1 MVEECGFCDIRTLG
15 LLYGFFQQSVLLL
28 ETGCKGGAFLRNLSH
43 PSVASEYHRN
53 LRSNTQNDSGQG
65 NQKPGVFSDKHRQS
79 HIRLHMA
86 GVLLHKLVHDQRLI
100 CFHAFTL

>member
-1 MVEECGFCDIRTLG
+1 MVEKCGFCDIRTLG

-53 LRSNTQNDSGQG
+53 HRSNTQNDSGQG
-65 NQKPGVFSDKHRQS
+65 NQKPGVFLTNTAKVTSGCTWRVYFS
-79 HIRLHMA
+79 TSSSMIR
-86 GVLLHKLVHDQRLI
+86 D
-100 CFHAFTL
+100 